1 VTDAPASRT
10 NPLDGVDPRT
20 QAQYQ
25 VRFGYGQAGVRELAE
40 ADLVVIADH
49 LDAAAE
55 HAAQAADPLDSGV
68 VAAGLGDAAA
78 VAARLLA
85 LQEER
90 GARVSVAVIAAGRPD
105 VSFSV
110 EDVLAAGA
118 IIEALA
124 DAGIDHSSP
133 EAAAAGAAYSGLR
146 HASGHLISASVTAR
160 ILRSSGEVAP
170 H

>member
-1 VTDAPASRT
+1 MTDPTAGA
-10 NPLDGVDPRT
+10 DPRS

-25 VRFGYGQAGVRELAE
+25 VRFAYGEAGLRELAD

-49 LDAAAE
+49 LDAAGDGSGPDRSGTVS
-55 HAAQAADPLDSGV
+55 ADLTD
-68 VAAGLGDAAA
+68 AAGI
-78 VAARLLA
+78 AARLLA

-90 GARVSVAVIAAGRPD
+90 GDRVSVAVIAAGRPD

-118 IIEALA
+118 IVEALA

-133 EAAAAGAAYSGLR
+133 EAAAVGAAYSGLR
-146 HASGHLISASVTAR
+146 HASRHLISASVTAR
-160 ILRSSGEVAP
+160 LLRLSGEVVS